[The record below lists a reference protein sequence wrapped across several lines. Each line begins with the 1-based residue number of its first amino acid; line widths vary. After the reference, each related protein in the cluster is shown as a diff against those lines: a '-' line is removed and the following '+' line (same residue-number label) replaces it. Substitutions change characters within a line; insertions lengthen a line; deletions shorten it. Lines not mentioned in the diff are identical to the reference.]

1 MSRKETTKILT
12 EAVSGYLIH
21 KLYAVHP
28 EFGVGRRGQRRL
40 DVLAVNMKGDFVG
53 IEVKSCKADYT
64 SDSKWMEYLPYV
76 NRLYLLLPPKMI
88 ESKFYQQILEDIKPH
103 GMGVMTLCPVSGFIR
118 VIKSAKRKPIDDA
131 VMMKTLMKM
140 AWRNGVSKRTVK
152 RRRRLYLED

>member
-1 MSRKETTKILT
+1 MSRKETTRILT
-12 EAVSGYLIH
+12 EAVSHYLIH
-21 KLYAVHP
+21 KMYAVHP

-76 NRLYLLLPPKMI
+76 NRLYLLLPMKMI
-88 ESKFYQQILEDIKPH
+88 NSKFYAQILEDIKPH
-103 GMGVMTLCPVSGFIR
+103 GMGVMTLCPESGFIR
-118 VIKSAKRKPIDDA
+118 VVKPAKRKPIDDA
-131 VMMKTLMKM
+131 VMLKTLMKM
-140 AWRNGVSKRTVK
+140 AWRNGTSRRTVK